1 MKTNQEEYEMR
12 STVLKSLFLILVFLS
27 PLFNLAFADELDDF
41 ITPQM
46 QQREIP
52 GLQLAVVRHNK
63 IIRTGSY
70 GLASIETAIAG
81 YQKVLEL
88 QPDNHNAIKQLDKLK
103 QIQSEK
109 I

>member
-1 MKTNQEEYEMR
+1 MQTNNKEYEIR

-41 ITPQM
+41 ITAQM
-46 QQREIP
+46 QQREIS
-52 GLQLAVVRHNK
+52 GLQLAVVRHSK

-70 GLASIETAIAG
+70 GLANIETAIAG

-88 QPDNHNAIKQLDKLK
+88 QPENRNAIKQLEKL
-103 QIQSEK
+103 QHIQSQK